1 MLLPMSDSVEL
12 SRDEWESLLHAPFC
26 VYSAVAATEL
36 DVTVAQFRCLRDE
49 ILAAQQTFADGTFGR
64 TLAESVA
71 ANLDVLWSA
80 YQNSGRHPGD
90 DLKRARKALDKV
102 PDEESAA
109 IRDWLIVLAIRV
121 ARADRT
127 VGGQPVS
134 HEEVSAI
141 RDIAGWLQ
149 RPIPPL
155 GEA

>member
-1 MLLPMSDSVEL
+1 MLLPMSGPKEL

-26 VYSAVAATEL
+26 VYSALVATEPE
-36 DVTVAQFRCLRDE
+36 VTEAQFRCLRE
-49 ILAAQQTFADGTFGR
+49 EVLAARQTFADGTMGR

-102 PDEESAA
+102 PDEESTA
-109 IRDWLIVLAIRV
+109 IRDWLIVLGIRL

-127 VGGQPVS
+127 VGEPPVS

-141 RDIAGWLQ
+141 RDIAGWLK